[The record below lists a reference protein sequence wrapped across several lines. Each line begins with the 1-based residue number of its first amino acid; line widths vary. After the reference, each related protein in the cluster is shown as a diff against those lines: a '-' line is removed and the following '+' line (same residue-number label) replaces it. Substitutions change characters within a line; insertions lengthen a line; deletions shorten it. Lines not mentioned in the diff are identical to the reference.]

1 MKYVQRLQLN
11 TGEQTLLLMTLLLLS
26 VGIYLY
32 FLNLSVVH
40 VVMRKEVIAEQ
51 NQVRTEIAELEASYI
66 EAQHKIAGRIAH
78 LDGYSID
85 TAKIFVTRGEQSLV
99 LRDN

>member
-11 TGEQTLLLMTLLLLS
+11 TSEQTLFLLTLLLIG
-26 VGIYLY
+26 VGVYLY

-40 VVMRKEVIAEQ
+40 VVMRKETLAEQ
-51 NQVRTEIAELEASYI
+51 NKLRTEIAALETSYI

-85 TAKIFVTRGEQSLV
+85 TAKIFVTRGQESLV

>member
-1 MKYVQRLQLN
+1 MKHVQRLQLN
-11 TGEQTLLLMTLLLLS
+11 TSQQTMLLLTLLAIS
-26 VGIYLY
+26 VGTYLY

-40 VVMRKEVIAEQ
+40 VVMRKETLAEQ
-51 NQVRTEIAELEASYI
+51 NQLRTEIASLETSYI

-85 TAKIFVTRGEQSLV
+85 TAKIFVTRGEDSLV

>member
-11 TGEQTLLLMTLLLLS
+11 TGEQTLLLMTTLALC
-26 VGIYLY
+26 VGAYLY

-40 VVMRKEVIAEQ
+40 VVMRKEVLAEQ
-51 NQVRTEIAELEASYI
+51 NQLRTEIAALETSYI

-85 TAKIFVTRGEQSLV
+85 TAKIFVTRGQESLV

>member
-11 TGEQTLLLMTLLLLS
+11 TGEQTLVLLTLLIAS
-26 VGIYLY
+26 VGVYLY

-40 VVMRKEVIAEQ
+40 VVMRKEVIAQQ
-51 NQVRTEIAELEASYI
+51 NQIRTEIAGLETSYI

-85 TAKIFVTRGEQSLV
+85 TAKIFVTRGEDSLV

>member
-11 TGEQTLLLMTLLLLS
+11 TGEQTLLLLTLLIVS
-26 VGIYLY
+26 VGVYLY

-51 NQVRTEIAELEASYI
+51 NQIRTEIAALETSYI

-85 TAKIFVTRGEQSLV
+85 TAKIFVTRGEESLV

>member
-11 TGEQTLLLMTLLLLS
+11 TGEQTLILTTLLLVA
-26 VGIYLY
+26 VGVYLY

-40 VVMRKEVIAEQ
+40 VVMRKEVIADQ
-51 NQVRTEIAELEASYI
+51 NQIRTDIAALETSYI
-66 EAQHKIAGRIAH
+66 EAQHKIANRIAQ

-85 TAKIFVTRGEQSLV
+85 TAKIFVTRGEDSLV

>member
-11 TGEQTLLLMTLLLLS
+11 IGEQTLVLVTLLLVF
-26 VGIYLY
+26 VGVYLY

-51 NQVRTEIAELEASYI
+51 NQIRTEIAALETSYI

-85 TAKIFVTRGEQSLV
+85 TAKIFVTRGEDSLV

>member
-1 MKYVQRLQLN
+1 MNHVQRLKLN
-11 TGEQTLLLMTLLLLS
+11 TSQQTMLLLGLLG
-26 VGIYLY
+26 VFIGTYLY

-40 VVMRKEVIAEQ
+40 VVMRKETLAEQ
-51 NQVRTEIAELEASYI
+51 NQLRTEIAALETSYI

-85 TAKIFVTRGEQSLV
+85 TAKIFVTRGQESLV